1 MTQLA
6 YNLHFLLVTVHFL
19 SMRGRAMN
27 PYPFLKDNIEYLQRT
42 GNPIFQWLSSR
53 PFDEDKLRNSLFINE
68 FGLLDWRMESGKG
81 ILESLPPQGLYGNW
95 TTPEKATTSA
105 TFIVGSNLGYGVN
118 HVLANTPDTHKV
130 MLLEPRPEM
139 LLACLGQTDYRPFFE
154 RKKLHVMIPD
164 ERFLSEVVR
173 NLDLQFVYGSIHLKS
188 DIPSRQLGPEYAR
201 WSTWLKNKLE
211 NFSLELSTLR
221 HRQDVMVRNEI
232 DNFAKA
238 MRDGSLKPMEGRGAG
253 VGAVILG
260 AGPSLETMAPLLKEK
275 MGHVLYT
282 CALQTIP
289 SLQTLGIKP
298 HLCAAIDY
306 DGSMLKV
313 FERLDPDFVQDVPLI
328 YSTKIDPMILKR
340 YPGPTLPLWTVGG
353 VGTYVL
359 KERDLVLDAGGNVS
373 VTLSRFLRYCGVSHL
388 LLAGQDYAWINGRS
402 HSGGHHNHTTSM
414 RLRSWHQTTRNMSG
428 EEILTTVQ
436 YMTAKREL
444 EDDLKQSGFP
454 VYNLYGGGVP
464 IEGTK
469 VVDVETAY
477 SQGVLA
483 SAPGA
488 VERFLGDLRACEHN
502 APPLRMDPRS
512 PMWTSSLHNME
523 KHLAKLFKNLK
534 ANQKSV
540 HEALNRMELF
550 IKQDPLYAPYLFNEI
565 VDLAGL
571 TRAKFAYEA
580 KDLGEFK
587 RISKNVLKKVRE
599 IDRKVCLPP
608 NEQAVA

>member
-1 MTQLA
+1 
-6 YNLHFLLVTVHFL
+6 
-19 SMRGRAMN
+19 MN

-53 PFDEDKLRNSLFINE
+53 PFNEDKLKTRLFPNE
-68 FGLLDWRMESGKG
+68 AGLLDWEMDNGKG
-81 ILESLPPQGLYGNW
+81 MFASLPPQGLYANW
-95 TTPEKATTSA
+95 VHPEKAVTSA
-105 TFIVGSNLGYGVN
+105 TFIVGCNLGYGVN
-118 HVLANTPDTHKV
+118 HVLTHTPDTHKV
-130 MLLEPRPEM
+130 MLLEPRSEM

-154 RKKLHVMIPD
+154 RKKFHLMVPD

-173 NLDLQFVYGSIHLKS
+173 NLDLQFIYGQIHLKS

-201 WSTWLKNKLE
+201 WSTWLRHKLE

-221 HRQDVMVRNEI
+221 HRQDVMVKNEI

-238 MRDGSLKPMEGRGAG
+238 MRDGSLKSMEGKGAG

-260 AGPSLETMAPLLKEK
+260 AGPSLETMAPLLKAK
-275 MGHVLYT
+275 TGHVLYT
-282 CALQTIP
+282 CALQTVP
-289 SLQTLGIKP
+289 SLQNLGIKP

-306 DGSMLKV
+306 DATMLKV
-313 FERLDPDFVQDVPLI
+313 FERLDPDFVQDVPLV
-328 YSTKIDPMILKR
+328 YSTKIDPMVLKR

-402 HSGGHHNHTTSM
+402 HSGGHHNHTTDLH
-414 RLRSWHQTTRNMSG
+414 RRSWHQTTRNLDG
-428 EEILTTVQ
+428 EEILTTLQ

-444 EDDLKQSGFP
+444 EEDLKRSEFP
-454 VYNLYGGGVP
+454 VFNLYGGGAV
-464 IEGTK
+464 IEGAT
-469 VVDVETAY
+469 VVDVDTAY
-477 SQGVLA
+477 DKGILA

-488 VERFLGDLRACEHN
+488 VEGFLRDLAACRRGT
-502 APPLRMDPRS
+502 PPLRMEPRS
-512 PMWTSSLHNME
+512 PRWTTSLRNME

-534 ANQKSV
+534 ANQKEI
-540 HEALNRMELF
+540 HAALTRVELF
-550 IKQDPLYAPYLFNEI
+550 VKQDPLYGPYLFNEI

-571 TRAKFAYEA
+571 TRAKSAFEA
-580 KDLGEFK
+580 GDLGEFK
-587 RISKNVLKKVRE
+587 RIAKNVLRKVRE
-599 IDRKVCLPP
+599 IDRKVCLAED
-608 NEQAVA
+608 EQAVA